1 MKQFQRV
8 IRFLKKTLPPE
19 YPVRV
24 RRTNIANNLDGDCK
38 LKDGQFFIRIDKT
51 LPEYYAI
58 DVLLHE
64 FAHCLAWGK
73 DDDHHG
79 LNWGKAY
86 SLVYRTFL
94 EWNNKE

>member
-1 MKQFQRV
+1 M
-8 IRFLKKTLPPE
+8 RFLKKELPPE
-19 YPVRV
+19 YPVQV
-24 RRTNIANNLDGDCK
+24 RRTKIAQNLDGDCR
-38 LKDGQFFIRIDKT
+38 LKEERFYIRIDKM

-73 DDDHHG
+73 DNDHHG
-79 LNWGKAY
+79 PNWGKSY

-94 EWNNKE
+94 EWSSKE